1 MLIRLRHSP
10 LMISAQM
17 ISPQAQSHRHTTM
30 KAQLRSVRTAHAAA
44 AVAVAADVVV
54 VAELVAIHSTAL
66 RR

>member
-1 MLIRLRHSP
+1 MT
-10 LMISAQM
+10 SAQM
-17 ISPQAQSHRHTTM
+17 ISPQAQSHHHTTT

-66 RR
+66 RQ